1 MTSEEI
7 NIYCDESCHL
17 EHDDSNVMVLGAI
30 CCPNFD
36 RQRIFKQIR
45 EIKKDFGLSETF
57 EIKWTKVGDT
67 KAEFYIKLIE
77 YFFNSK
83 SLNFRGLIIPDKSIV
98 NNEKYNQ
105 DWETFYY
112 KMYYYLLR
120 NLINPQCLYNIY
132 IDIKDTKG
140 SEKRKKLLEILNTI
154 TKDYLYSKE
163 LSVKKL
169 QAVQSKE
176 VELIQL
182 ADLIMGAICFENRG
196 LSHNIECNKGKLKV
210 IHSIKESTGYPL
222 TLSTFPNES
231 KFNLFKID
239 LKGSH

>member
-1 MTSEEI
+1 MDSQEM

-17 EHDDSNVMVLGAI
+17 EHDNSNIMVLGAI
-30 CCPNFD
+30 CCPNHYRLD
-36 RQRIFKQIR
+36 IFKQIR
-45 EIKKDFGLSETF
+45 QIKKDFGLSENF
-57 EIKWTKVGDT
+57 EIKWTKVSDT
-67 KAEFYIKLIE
+67 KVDFYINLIE
-77 YFFNSK
+77 YFFNNK
-83 SLNFRGLIIPDKSIV
+83 NLNFRGLIIPDKSIV
-98 NNEKYNQ
+98 NNKKYNQ

-120 NLINPQCLYNIY
+120 NLINPQCRYNIY

-196 LSHNIECNKGKLKV
+196 LSNNKKCNKGKLKV
-210 IHSIKESTGYPL
+210 IHSIKELAGYPL

-239 LKGSH
+239 LRGNY